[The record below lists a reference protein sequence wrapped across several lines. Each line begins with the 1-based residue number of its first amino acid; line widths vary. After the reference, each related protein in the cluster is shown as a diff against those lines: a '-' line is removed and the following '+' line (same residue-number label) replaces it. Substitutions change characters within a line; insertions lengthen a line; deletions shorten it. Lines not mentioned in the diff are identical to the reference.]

1 MTRAIVSRNWRTYQ
15 TSYLILF
22 QCVTYILM
30 HAFTL
35 CRRKVYSF
43 RSRGIYL
50 SIDRYIRFIRK
61 VYTFFYVMY
70 TACDEEN
77 MTLRKFRKQERYRE
91 CLFLAA
97 QTDNHFAQREVCET
111 SNMFGITQLPLI
123 CLSKFP
129 TAPQDLVKLAVED
142 WEQLPDERK
151 PTNKRN
157 TWRIEDICLLLP
169 CNKVKTQWGKRNF

>member
-1 MTRAIVSRNWRTYQ
+1 MPFRQ
-15 TSYLILF
+15 
-22 QCVTYILM
+22 
-30 HAFTL
+30 
-35 CRRKVYSF
+35 KVYRF

-70 TACDEEN
+70 TACDKGN
-77 MTLRKFRKQERYRE
+77 MTLRKFRRKERYRE

-111 SNMFGITQLPLI
+111 SNMFGIAQLPLI
-123 CLSKFP
+123 RLSKSP
-129 TAPQDLVKLAVED
+129 IVPRYPVKSVVEGLA
-142 WEQLPDERK
+142 QLRDERK
-151 PTNKRN
+151 PINKRN

-169 CNKVKTQWGKRNF
+169 CNKVKTQWRERNFSVG